1 MLAMVSPPPAPA
13 GLPRGLEPMAKTFQ
27 TNINSL

>member
-1 MLAMVSPPPAPA
+1 MVSPPPAAA
-13 GLPRGLEPMAKTFQ
+13 GLLRSLEPLAETFQ

>member
-1 MLAMVSPPPAPA
+1 MVSPPPAA
-13 GLPRGLEPMAKTFQ
+13 VGLPGGLEPMAKTFQ